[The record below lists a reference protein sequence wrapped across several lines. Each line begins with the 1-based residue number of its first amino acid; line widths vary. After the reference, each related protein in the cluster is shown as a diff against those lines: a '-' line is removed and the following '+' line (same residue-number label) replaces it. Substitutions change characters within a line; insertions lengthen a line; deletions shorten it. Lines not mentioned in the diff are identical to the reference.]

1 MSILPFWSAEKITS
15 SLGAVDLS
23 FPQAAS
29 AIVIA
34 NNNDPTLN
42 ILPVGSDLYFSKCLF
57 ISYCAGQRDCMTNS
71 CESKPTN
78 REEMDVVDGHCEFVK
93 FSHVSKGKVISIIS
107 TC

>member
-1 MSILPFWSAEKITS
+1 V
-15 SLGAVDLS
+15 GAVDLP
-23 FPQAAS
+23 FPQAAI

-34 NNNDPTLN
+34 NKSDTTLN
-42 ILPVGSDLYFSKCLF
+42 ILAVDGDGYFLKSFF
-57 ISYCAGQRDCMTNS
+57 ISYCVVRGYCMTNS